1 MSIQNGHEISIQNGH
16 EISIQKGNCPCMH
29 EKSPFGMGLSMRE
42 WEISILGAL
51 FQQAL
56 APSGLAGMDGAVAS
70 LRRDAFECEDGRR
83 AVSASAT
90 RPSTAC
96 YRVIY
101 Y

>member
-1 MSIQNGHEISIQNGH
+1 M
-16 EISIQKGNCPCMH
+16 
-29 EKSPFGMGLSMRE
+29 KSPFRMGIVHACMGNLHSEWDFSMRE
-42 WEISILGAL
+42 WEISIHRAP

-70 LRRDAFECEDGRR
+70 LRHDAFECENGRR
-83 AVSASAT
+83 AASASAT
-90 RPSTAC
+90 RPSTAS